1 MKKGIIFGIGI
12 GILLIGIVV
21 GMGVGST
28 TSGIP
33 GLGGL
38 PNSDDNQMSM
48 SDSVQVSVVK
58 GESVNPEE
66 SIDSETTESKA
77 IDVNIEDGTGAGEQ
91 N

>member
-21 GMGVGST
+21 GMGAGST
-28 TSGIP
+28 PGGLP
-33 GLGGL
+33 GLVGL

-48 SDSVQVSVVK
+48 SDRVEVSVVK

-66 SIDSETTESKA
+66 SINSETIESKT
-77 IDVNIEDGTGAGEQ
+77 IEINLEDDAGASEQ

>member
-21 GMGVGST
+21 GMGAGST
-28 TSGIP
+28 PDGLP

-38 PNSDDNQMSM
+38 PNSGDNQMTM
-48 SDSVQVSVVK
+48 SDRVQVSVVK

-77 IDVNIEDGTGAGEQ
+77 IDVNLEDGASAGEQ